1 LTNQYDVGRRRNW
14 ESVFGSNIWLWPLPV
29 FGGMTSDGVIWMK
42 NIFDYENNQMMTVES
57 KNV

>member
-1 LTNQYDVGRRRNW
+1 MGRRRNW

-29 FGGMTSDGVIWMK
+29 FGAMTSDGVIWMK